1 MEFLKVF
8 FAKSL
13 VWVIVAFLL
22 SFPLALIPLTIINQ
36 MVAGEKYSGFIDRI
50 DNQIIVL
57 YLILAFSCFI
67 GMLLVSIVAYAVSI
81 LFQENA
87 S

>member
-22 SFPLALIPLTIINQ
+22 SFPLALIPMTIINQ
-36 MVAGEKYSGFIDRI
+36 MVAGEKYNGFIERI
-50 DNQIIVL
+50 DNQVIVL
-57 YLILAFSCFI
+57 YLVLVFSCFI
-67 GMLLVSIVAYAVSI
+67 GMLLVSIVAYAVSV
-81 LFQENA
+81 LFQEKG